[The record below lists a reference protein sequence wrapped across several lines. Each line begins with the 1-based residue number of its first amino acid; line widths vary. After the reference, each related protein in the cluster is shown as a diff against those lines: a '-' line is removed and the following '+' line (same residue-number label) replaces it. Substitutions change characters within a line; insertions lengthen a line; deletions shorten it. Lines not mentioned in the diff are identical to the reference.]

1 MLVQV
6 RQPQDNTCPV
16 RVDFTHPTTGES
28 GSVLARYVLGRDG
41 ANSLTRTAIG
51 ATMQGLRFQRR
62 WLAGRIGRVV
72 GKRAAKTS
80 IPTIIEFLPLRS
92 EGMP

>member
-6 RQPQDNTCPV
+6 RQPQDNTGPV

-28 GSVLARYVLGRDG
+28 GSVLAQYMLGCDR

-51 ATMQGLRFQRR
+51 ATIQDLRFQQR
-62 WLAGRIGRVV
+62 
-72 GKRAAKTS
+72 
-80 IPTIIEFLPLRS
+80 
-92 EGMP
+92 